1 MKLIEYENIVM
12 PIKQYVQGA
21 LIGKSTIMSQGF
33 HTSAQIHGYLDGDL
47 LADPI
52 QVLYDYVD
60 THPPANNL
68 KYIIRSVDW
77 QDNVA
82 SVSVEIENWHSHT
95 YTDFFTL
102 LKTRDQWKIVGKIF
116 LQH

>member
-21 LIGKSTIMSQGF
+21 LIGKSTIMRQGF

-60 THPPANNL
+60 THPPANDL
-68 KYIIRSVDW
+68 KYVIRL
-77 QDNVA
+77 A
-82 SVSVEIENWHSHT
+82 AKT
-95 YTDFFTL
+95 YKKYNLSFSTL
-102 LKTRDQWKIVGKIF
+102 KFRLISTY
-116 LQH
+116 